1 MKRTITLKLT
11 LTTLGLLISGQLF
24 ATTIEFWTTETQSER
39 MTVIET
45 LTTTFEALN
54 PDITVKVVPVDENEM
69 ATQMAAAAAAGTLP
83 QVIEAGSEL
92 IMAFGEEGILNTDLS
107 KDVLKTV
114 GKKRFYSG
122 ALNMLRT
129 PKGGHYY
136 GLPYHGWIQ
145 GIWYRKD
152 WFEKAGLK
160 EPSDWDSILK
170 AAETFTKP
178 EQNQYGILV
187 GTKVEGYSEQVFT
200 HLALSNKAAEFNK
213 KGDLIFNSKAM
224 VETLQFYQQLAQYN
238 PPGPQ
243 NWRARDYYLQGKMAM
258 FFYSTYIMDDLAL
271 AEVAKGSLTADNF
284 ADLSGGK
291 FDPDLVKNTGF
302 VPIIHHKTDASYGV
316 LVGLAGVDLAD
327 SAEADA
333 SRRFVEFLY
342 QPAPYITF
350 LHMAPGG
357 MNPMIKDIAD
367 NPQYLKDPNG
377 VFELYGVDKI
387 KDIIAGFEKIKT
399 FSVVDGEVFPQSGEI
414 FAKQIIPQMIYS
426 TVFEGMSPETAV
438 QNASQKMA
446 DLIK

>member
-1 MKRTITLKLT
+1 MKITITLKLT
-11 LTTLGLLISGQLF
+11 LAALGLMLSGNLF
-24 ATTIEFWTTETQSER
+24 ATTVEFWTTETQSER

-45 LTTTFEALN
+45 LAATFEALN
-54 PDITVKVVPVDENEM
+54 PDVTVKVVPVDENDM
-69 ATQMAAAAAAGTLP
+69 ATQIAAAAAAGTLP
-83 QVIEAGSEL
+83 QLIEAGSEL

-107 KDVLKTV
+107 KDVLNTV
-114 GKKRFYSG
+114 GKKNFYTG

-152 WFEKAGLK
+152 WFEQAGLK
-160 EPSDWDSILK
+160 PPTDWNSILK

-178 EQNQYGILV
+178 DQNQYGILV

-213 KGDLIFNSKAM
+213 KGELIFDSKAT
-224 VETLQFYQQLAQYN
+224 VETLEFYKKLAQYN

-284 ADLSGGK
+284 AELSGGK
-291 FDPDLVKNTGF
+291 FDPNLVKNTGF

-316 LVGLAGVDLAD
+316 LVGLAGVDLSD
-327 SAEADA
+327 DAEADA
-333 SRRFVEFLY
+333 TRRLVEFLY
-342 QPAPYITF
+342 EPAPYITF

-357 MNPMIKDIAD
+357 MNPMIKGIAE

-387 KDIIAGFEKIKT
+387 KEIIAGFEKIKT

-426 TVFEGMSPETAV
+426 TIFEGVSAESAV
-438 QNASQKMA
+438 KQATQKMQQLM
-446 DLIK
+446 D